1 MLVKPRKMHSIWDS
15 AHIVALE
22 FAPDV
27 LEGLK
32 DRLLFQGAHTHCR
45 LGVCSRLFGR
55 SERSSVVSRSSETV
69 SFPHQLAGTSRRK
82 LEFHGWC
89 VPACLCACGPACL
102 RACVHARLHFVVF
115 GNRAAKYTQKLILFR
130 WIS

>member
-1 MLVKPRKMHSIWDS
+1 MGVTPLKMYSIWDS

-22 FAPDV
+22 FAPNFV
-27 LEGLK
+27 EGLK
-32 DRLLFQGAHTHCR
+32 ERLLFQGAHAHCR

-55 SERSSVVSRSSETV
+55 SERSSVVSRSLEIV
-69 SFPHQLAGTSRRK
+69 SFPHQLVGTSRCK

-89 VPACLCACGPACL
+89 VPACLCACVPACL

-115 GNRAAKYTQKLILFR
+115 GNRAAKHTQLLIPFR
-130 WIS
+130 